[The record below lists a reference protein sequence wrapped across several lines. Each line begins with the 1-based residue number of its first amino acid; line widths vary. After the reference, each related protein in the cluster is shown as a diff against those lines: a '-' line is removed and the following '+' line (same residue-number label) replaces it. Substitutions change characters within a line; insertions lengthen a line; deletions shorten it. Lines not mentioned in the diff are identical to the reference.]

1 MAGWSFRKWR
11 GSESGDGPDQGRR
24 AKRSPPFTGRKI
36 HTPQRT
42 RMKDQRVAKSFSKN
56 ECGGTWCTSKMRA
69 AEADGTR
76 FASLGNAMAAC
87 QALQPA
93 LWCKAHRS
101 EPWDYGFTPPLY
113 LQITVSFGF
122 ASCAMLFRVPAS
134 GKAGPFN
141 AARAHCAKL
150 QQRLPFRPC
159 PVSAITS
166 PYNRAL
172 RSVYRF
178 WIDFRRAF
186 PPAYQ
191 PPCIRTAVAN

>member
-1 MAGWSFRKWR
+1 MRRRNTKPPSQRQQMAGWSFRKWR

-87 QALQPA
+87 QALPPA

-101 EPWDYGFTPPLY
+101 EPWDHGF

-122 ASCAMLFRVPAS
+122 ASYAMLFRVPAS
-134 GKAGPFN
+134 LRKGRAVQCGAGPLRQ
-141 AARAHCAKL
+141 AAAAPPFSPLSGICHHFSL
-150 QQRLPFRPC
+150 QSRP
-159 PVSAITS
+159 
-166 PYNRAL
+166 
-172 RSVYRF
+172 
-178 WIDFRRAF
+178 
-186 PPAYQ
+186 
-191 PPCIRTAVAN
+191 AVGVPLLD